1 MHGEARAIDGCASLQ
16 LVDRGAQDVP
26 VPDPDVEWGQ
36 PGELTEERTDEWV
49 VGIASAC
56 PPSPGGPQARLG
68 QHRGGQLQVAHGVL
82 VAGRVAPRAERDPTG
97 RLGVAG
103 DPETLPPPTGVGPP
117 RKTTHETR
125 NAPW

>member
-1 MHGEARAIDGCASLQ
+1 MHGEAHAIDGCASLQ

-68 QHRGGQLQVAHGVL
+68 QHRVGQRSEGHTSELQSLMRTSYAVFCL
-82 VAGRVAPRAERDPTG
+82 KK
-97 RLGVAG
+97 
-103 DPETLPPPTGVGPP
+103 
-117 RKTTHETR
+117 KTH
-125 NAPW
+125 NN